1 MEGGQHQIQI
11 GEDVVTLRVSPWR
24 LAHEPV
30 EVDVHPSPKFRLSLP
45 MADASAGARGT
56 LYPSEGQYR

>member
-11 GEDVVTLRVSPWR
+11 GEDVVTLQVSPWR

-30 EVDVHPSPKFRLSLP
+30 QVDVHPLSKFRLSLP
-45 MADASAGARGT
+45 MAFASAGACGT
-56 LYPSEGQYR
+56 LYPGEGHNR